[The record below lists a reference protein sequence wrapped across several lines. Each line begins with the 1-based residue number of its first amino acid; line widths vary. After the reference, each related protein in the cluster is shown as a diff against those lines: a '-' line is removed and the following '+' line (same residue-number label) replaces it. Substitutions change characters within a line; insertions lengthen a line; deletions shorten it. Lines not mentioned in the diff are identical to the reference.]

1 MAIDLSG
8 FDEVAV
14 EPKELDLSGFDATD
28 NAQSAEPMT
37 ELNLSGFDDDEP
49 TAGEIVAGVG
59 TEIGVGVGGQLAGA
73 AIGTAIL
80 PGLGTAIGYG
90 IGSLGSGIAG
100 SIAAQKIEGQ
110 EDISWGRAIAA
121 GLINLVPG
129 GAAKGIKGAATL
141 GKVAA
146 REATKGAAMGATEA
160 TSRAIIDEGRLP
172 TQEELTQYGGA
183 GALFGGALGTV
194 ASKVGSKF
202 AGKSASEIDEAIAKG
217 EIDYKDLEFV
227 AKQGQVKKPTATPKD
242 TPELT
247 PALKETDVAGLEG
260 ELIEAG
266 YTYSH
271 RRKDGLHPTET
282 GNVTQLVSD
291 FSQNKHYGDENYLV
305 KGDDLSEIPQF
316 VYDEALVWLQ
326 KNVSKSATDSHAINM
341 VNPYNIE
348 DGAGIW
354 DEPEFINLL
363 KSKYANE
370 LDSVAGFKLADGA
383 VVISPEKVSFGVAS
397 KPEPITAPKTP
408 EVAPSPTLE
417 GIIRP
422 DIEQITARVQSEN
435 AAAELV
441 KARSIAAKE
450 QGTLGAILASI
461 VPSKYVG
468 AKANQATIDF
478 KRSITEA
485 EELGSRIADKVKRE
499 VGENA
504 DLNATINK
512 VIDGDASVDIS
523 ELPASVSSDVI
534 KFQEMRLGLQN
545 KMAELL
551 DDGAFNSLDDAAKD
565 ELMKTVQDSIAG
577 KSYARRE
584 YQMFLNKDYKPTQAQ
599 YDAALAELSK
609 SMGAAKAKKHMDA
622 LENASA
628 ARKSADPRGTFGAA
642 VDGVLKRK
650 HTVGKAEREWL
661 GEVVDA
667 PERMRGTLSGLAR
680 SVARAETD
688 MVVANELLEAGLG
701 SRTRTGNMVPLTLR
715 GTGKDGTG
723 VYVNPETQVALNQIY
738 LPSADKGTEN
748 IFLKGIQDLYGAS
761 VAGSKASKVLLN
773 TIAYPVQLYGNTAN
787 LIGMGINPFK
797 GAGRGTQLA
806 LAEFG
811 GIERLS
817 KSPKARKAM
826 LDDLQDMAKYGIK
839 SANVLESDIR
849 SGLKEGF
856 FSKALGKVTDPL
868 GKAYSVPD
876 TMGRYVGWK
885 ANQNTIRKIFPQLND
900 EQVKRQAAIMINDTY
915 QNYDKLSNTVRTLSR
930 WGVMPQFASFTAEFM
945 RNQYNQGK
953 IIAQMAAGKYGQEFG
968 LEASDAGVRAMR
980 KEAAKRTASLLAV
993 YGGTYGAIEGVK
1005 AASGVD
1011 QEKEEAIREAYPD
1024 WNKNR
1029 NLMVKLDKNGRTGW
1043 TANPSY
1049 VIPHSLGLSAL
1060 KAGMSG
1066 QDQAS
1071 LVGLLADEMI
1081 GEGSFVMQE
1090 AYRAIS
1096 NQNRY
1101 GRPIT
1106 NEPDDLKAAA
1116 DKMKFFITELF
1127 KPGFS
1132 RELQKATKAARGK
1145 GDLTLREV
1153 GARQLGARLNPMDL
1167 NKDFKNKFMDLNEL
1181 SKGATGEYKSLLR
1194 RDEATEGERQAAYQK
1209 ANRISREVFN
1219 SFVRKDRAMKTL
1231 GFSDEERVKTMK
1243 EAKVGG
1249 KTILQILDNEYK
1261 DLSPVLAQTSTDI
1274 YEELPEGKSE
1284 KRKAILSIIR
1294 TKPEMGKRLLSMWKR
1309 EQKQQR
1315 RGLSERELVFS
1326 KLGTEDKVSYLKKR
1340 PNLVIEYRRK
1350 GLLNESVL
1358 RALR

>member
-1 MAIDLSG
+1 
-8 FDEVAV
+8 
-14 EPKELDLSGFDATD
+14 
-28 NAQSAEPMT
+28 MT
-37 ELNLSGFDDDEP
+37 EFTPIPVEEENSFTPIPVLDNDVEAKDDFIPIPVDAEDEP

-242 TPELT
+242 TPEPT
-247 PALKETDVAGLEG
+247 PAPKTPEVAPKFSEDIPSEDWLEG
-260 ELIEAG
+260 KIEDVIERGVNKYGVPRTGIVTGWFGSTLELPLNK
-266 YTYSH
+266 T
-271 RRKDGLHPTET
+271 KGLKGANGEDVV
-282 GNVTQLVSD
+282 GLN
-291 FSQNKHYGDENYLV
+291 QNKVDELV
-305 KGDDLSEIPQF
+305 KVL
-316 VYDEALVWLQ
+316 
-326 KNVSKSATDSHAINM
+326 
-341 VNPYNIE
+341 E
-348 DGAGIW
+348 DGGKLDVPLVGIHHDGTPYILEGNHRIAASQQAGIPIKVEVKYFDGGQRKAVEGW
-354 DEPEFINLL
+354 KPDQL
-363 KSKYANE
+363 K
-370 LDSVAGFKLADGA
+370 
-383 VVISPEKVSFGVAS
+383 PT
-397 KPEPITAPKTP
+397 PAPKTP

-523 ELPASVSSDVI
+523 ELPASVSSDII

-545 KMAELL
+545 KMAQLL

-584 YQMFLNKDYKPTQAQ
+584 YQMFLNRDYKPTQAQ

-1358 RALR
+1358 RALRQ

>member
-1 MAIDLSG
+1 
-8 FDEVAV
+8 
-14 EPKELDLSGFDATD
+14 
-28 NAQSAEPMT
+28 
-37 ELNLSGFDDDEP
+37 
-49 TAGEIVAGVG
+49 
-59 TEIGVGVGGQLAGA
+59 
-73 AIGTAIL
+73 
-80 PGLGTAIGYG
+80 
-90 IGSLGSGIAG
+90 
-100 SIAAQKIEGQ
+100 
-110 EDISWGRAIAA
+110 
-121 GLINLVPG
+121 
-129 GAAKGIKGAATL
+129 
-141 GKVAA
+141 
-146 REATKGAAMGATEA
+146 
-160 TSRAIIDEGRLP
+160 
-172 TQEELTQYGGA
+172 
-183 GALFGGALGTV
+183 LFGGALGTV

-227 AKQGQVKKPTATPKD
+227 AKQGQVKKPTAKPKDTPEFKEDIPSEEWLNEKIEKAVDMGTNDVGSPELGSVTGSFKEGKPIRLDLKTTKDLEGYNGEHLRLNKEKVNKLAKELEADGKFKEQPLIGVAYNGKPYIIEGNHRIAASQQAGIPIDIEVKYFDGGQRKAIDGWKPDQIREAPATPKD
-242 TPELT
+242 TPEVSTTDTRGQGQQYHGSSQKIDEFLT
-247 PALKETDVAGLEG
+247 
-260 ELIEAG
+260 
-266 YTYSH
+266 
-271 RRKDGLHPTET
+271 
-282 GNVTQLVSD
+282 
-291 FSQNKHYGDENYLV
+291 DENYL
-305 KGDDLSEIPQF
+305 SEGNIYGEGF
-316 VYDEALVWLQ
+316 YTTEALDVAEGYTKKGSGKKPSLYR
-326 KNVSKSATDSHAINM
+326 VDEKSPVNFLDIDTFKFKDLNLPRLSDEFQEIIDEFGDNATVRDVFDELRGATDDYGNKLPTYEI
-341 VNPYNIE
+341 I
-348 DGAGIW
+348 DGAFFPINDKIKEMGYGGI
-354 DEPEFINLL
+354 EHVGGKTFNKAPHKVKIYLNPKEQIEL
-363 KSKYANE
+363 KP
-370 LDSVAGFKLADGA
+370 VT
-383 VVISPEKVSFGVAS
+383 
-397 KPEPITAPKTP
+397 KPEAPATTATPKV
-408 EVAPSPTLE
+408 EPSPTLE

-523 ELPASVSSDVI
+523 ELPASVSSDII

-545 KMAELL
+545 KMAQLL

-584 YQMFLNKDYKPTQAQ
+584 YQMFLNRDYKPTQAQ

-715 GTGKDGTG
+715 GTGGDGTG

-787 LIGMGINPFK
+787 LLGMGINPFK

-826 LDDLQDMAKYGIK
+826 LDDLQDMARYGIK

-1049 VIPHSLGLSAL
+1049 VVPHSLGLSAL

-1096 NQNRY
+1096 NQDRY

-1116 DKMKFFITELF
+1116 DKMTFFITELF

-1167 NKDFKNKFMDLNEL
+1167 NKEFKNKFMDLNEL
-1181 SKGATGEYKSLLR
+1181 SKGATGEYRSLLR

-1274 YEELPEGKSE
+1274 YEELPEGKGE
-1284 KRKAILSIIR
+1284 KRKAILGIIR

-1350 GLLNESVL
+1350 GLLNETVL
-1358 RALR
+1358 RALRQ